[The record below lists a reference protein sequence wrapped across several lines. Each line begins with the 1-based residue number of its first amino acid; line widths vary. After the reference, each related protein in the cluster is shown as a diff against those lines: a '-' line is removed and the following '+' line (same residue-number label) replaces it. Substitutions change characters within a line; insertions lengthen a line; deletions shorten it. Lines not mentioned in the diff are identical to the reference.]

1 VTSMTIVERLMG
13 RGGPEADEPVA
24 AERRLSGWLAPVATT
39 IVVIVLFD
47 LTVRSGL
54 VLRRAFVT
62 VPELVQG
69 LYDEVQTGSFW
80 HAVGLTM
87 EGWAFGLGLAIVVAI
102 PVGIAIGTTPAVYH
116 SLRFVIDFLR
126 PIPSIALI
134 PLFIIIFG
142 ITLRLKIYLI
152 AIGAFWPLLFQTMY
166 GVQDVDPV
174 ARDTAR
180 AYGLNPVMRFIFVFV
195 PGATPYIATGLRIS
209 ATYALLTAVGTE
221 LLVGVPGI
229 GAEIFTAQQSGH
241 TKAMYALIVASGLI
255 GLLISYLFTRLERVT
270 LRWHPSQRGEQ

>member
-1 VTSMTIVERLMG
+1 MTGMTIVERLLG
-13 RGGPEADEPVA
+13 RTTAEGPKAND
-24 AERRLSGWLAPVATT
+24 RRLAGWVAPVATT
-39 IVVIVLFD
+39 IVVFVLAD

-62 VPELVQG
+62 LPELAHG
-69 LYDEVQTGSFW
+69 LYQQVQTGAYW
-80 HAVGLTM
+80 HAIGLTM
-87 EGWAFGLGLAIVVAI
+87 EGWALGLGLAIVLAI
-102 PVGIAIGTTPAVYH
+102 PVGIAIGTTPVVYH

-180 AYGLNPVMRFIFVFV
+180 AYGLGPVMRFVFVFV

-229 GAEIFTAQQSGH
+229 GAQIFRTQQSGQ
-241 TKAMYALIVASGLI
+241 TEAEYALIVSSGLI
-255 GLLISYLFTRLERVT
+255 GLLISFLFTRLERVT
-270 LRWHPSQRGEQ
+270 LRWHPSQREES